1 MAESVSA
8 KRTFDAVGHYGRADL
23 LGLTLRG
30 VDIPLQIGDFSPI
43 DQLRDHVWHVPQGVV
58 TPGAT
63 QAAAET

>member
-30 VDIPLQIGDFSPI
+30 VDIPLQICE
-43 DQLRDHVWHVPQGVV
+43 LLCW
-58 TPGAT
+58 
-63 QAAAET
+63 